1 MVDFGSGLLQGQ
13 MLFRSSGC
21 RAEVIRV
28 QVFRV
33 QGARVQGSGPD
44 VKGSGIN
51 SEP

>member
-1 MVDFGSGLLQGQ
+1 MQVFRVQGR
-13 MLFRSSGC
+13 MLFRSSGR

-44 VKGSGIN
+44 VKGSGID